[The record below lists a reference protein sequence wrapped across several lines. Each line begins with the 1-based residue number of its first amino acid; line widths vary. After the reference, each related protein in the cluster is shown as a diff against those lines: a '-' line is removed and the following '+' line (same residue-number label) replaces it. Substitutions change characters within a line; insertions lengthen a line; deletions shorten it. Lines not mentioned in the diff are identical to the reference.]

1 MTESVDDYVDDSLV
15 VALVSRLLKLD
26 PDQVAPI
33 RAGGGDA
40 ATRAMWDIA
49 YEAALCAFLVA
60 MLIAEGD
67 AEPEDEDRGVI
78 H

>member
-26 PDQVAPI
+26 PDQVATI
-33 RAGGGDA
+33 RAAGGDA

-49 YEAALCAFLVA
+49 YEAAK
-60 MLIAEGD
+60 
-67 AEPEDEDRGVI
+67 
-78 H
+78 